1 MSRQLSVLLLVFALM
16 TSLPALAAKDV
27 FGKAQPWAP
36 TGSVSITPA
45 QPGTVSVE
53 NASADL
59 RFDPRKL
66 DESTLVITATYV
78 PQGGF
83 GANEDSGDGQGMFV
97 SKSIKQTGKNS
108 FTATGDFMMARNEKV
123 PVTVPFTASFAKGQ
137 ARPTL
142 IIQGTFDAPLG
153 QITPGLRFPSRV
165 PMTFSMALTAI

>member
-1 MSRQLSVLLLVFALM
+1 MPRQLSVLLFVFALLI
-16 TSLPALAAKDV
+16 SLPAMAQKDIL
-27 FGKAQPWAP
+27 GKAQPWAP
-36 TGSVSITPA
+36 TGGVTISPA

-83 GANEDSGDGQGMFV
+83 GANGDSSDGQGTFI

-123 PVTVPFTASFAKGQ
+123 PVTIPFTASFAKGQ

-142 IIQGTFDAPLG
+142 VIQGTFDAPLG

-165 PMTFSMALTAI
+165 PMTFNMALTAI